1 MGLFEVYSLFLQKSY
16 HLQEVTVDRLIWEN
30 YFLQKQDILAGIKF
44 FMNEPTSLFV
54 EYQYQLFGGDVGD
67 EIDNI
72 TAIMAGI
79 SWKF

>member
-1 MGLFEVYSLFLQKSY
+1 MSK
-16 HLQEVTVDRLIWEN
+16 
-30 YFLQKQDILAGIKF
+30 KQDILAGIKF
-44 FMNEPTSLFV
+44 YMNESTSLFV